1 MADRSDAERP
11 PGSTREPWLPALSTE
26 TTLPHPMKKG
36 AVLARF
42 GANPSAPLDESK
54 SVDQRWM
61 PNGCL
66 CIGPAP
72 LACGLGETSRA
83 SATTPV
89 PLSMQTG
96 TADLCS
102 RRRSRPTGATRR
114 VSRDECFHA
123 SLASRCVIAW
133 ATYEHSAAA
142 GASQRNATEP
152 IARRPARKRQVATTQ
167 CQGCLAASA
176 PAMEQRHA
184 RSTPEGASSR
194 LTDRTPSRA
203 PSLIYSRRRRP
214 RCRSSATRRSTPRPL
229 RGSAPHHRRTAVPRG
244 PATGAIR
251 TTSASGSSRR
261 WCLKRTRFVPRRT
274 SRQFAPALRRTP
286 SGAPTSHT

>member
-1 MADRSDAERP
+1 
-11 PGSTREPWLPALSTE
+11 
-26 TTLPHPMKKG
+26 
-36 AVLARF
+36 
-42 GANPSAPLDESK
+42 
-54 SVDQRWM
+54 M

-133 ATYEHSAAA
+133 ATYQHSAAA
-142 GASQRNATEP
+142 GAGPRNATEP

-229 RGSAPHHRRTAVPRG
+229 RGSAAHIAERPSHADRQ
-244 PATGAIR
+244 PAQQDNICLRVIAPVVSQANEIR
-251 TTSASGSSRR
+251 AA
-261 WCLKRTRFVPRRT
+261 RT